1 MLLKILIADGKDGN
15 LYDALSIAMNFL
27 KNTGQMGD
35 YSRVQS
41 VAIDGIL
48 AARRKGVS
56 HKIALANAAIV
67 EVQNAFVQG
76 MPSKQK

>member
-1 MLLKILIADGKDGN
+1 MLLQILIADGTDGN

-27 KNTGQMGD
+27 KNTGQVGD

-41 VAIDGIL
+41 VAIGGIL

-67 EVQNAFVQG
+67 EVEKALVRRT
-76 MPSKQK
+76 PSEQ